1 MPAKADTLKF
11 TKKVEEP
18 KNMIIGDVMGEIRLN
33 VKLENDGD
41 LYLYKTG
48 RLPDKEV
55 RRLEVNALVDTG
67 AVMVLLPQDMVENLG
82 LIIIDK
88 TIVTL
93 ANEEK
98 IELEIAGTI
107 SLTAHNRNMKTDCLV
122 GPPLCEPLVGQI
134 VLERLDL
141 AIDPIRKTA
150 APRPESP
157 YLPCVKLK

>member
-1 MPAKADTLKF
+1 
-11 TKKVEEP
+11 
-18 KNMIIGDVMGEIRLN
+18 MGEIRLN

-48 RLPDKEV
+48 RLTYKEV
-55 RRLEVNALVDTG
+55 NRLEVNALVDTG
-67 AVMVLLPQDMVENLG
+67 SVMVLLPQDMVEALG
-82 LIIIDK
+82 LIIVEK

-98 IELEIAGTI
+98 IELEVAGML
-107 SLTAHNRNMKTDCLV
+107 SLTAYNRKMSTDCLV

-141 AIDPIRKTA
+141 AIDPVRKTA

-157 YLPCVKLK
+157 FLPCLNLK